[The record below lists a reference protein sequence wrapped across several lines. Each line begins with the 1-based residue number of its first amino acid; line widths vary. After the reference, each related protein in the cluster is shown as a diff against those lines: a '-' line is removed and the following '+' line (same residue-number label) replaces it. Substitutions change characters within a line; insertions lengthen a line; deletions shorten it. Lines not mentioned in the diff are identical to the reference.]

1 MIIQTVNKNQF
12 IDNLLTDDYASWRYE
27 DAEALFDYY
36 ENLSIDQGEP
46 IELDRVAIRCDW
58 SVADNIEQVMDE
70 YDYINGMEDL
80 VDNSYEV
87 IEHDDGS
94 LLYLAF

>member
-36 ENLSIDQGEP
+36 ENLSVEQGEP
-46 IELDRVAIRCDW
+46 IELDRVAIRCEW
-58 SVADNIEQVMDE
+58 SIADNIEQVMDE

-87 IEHDDGS
+87 IEHADGS
-94 LLYLAF
+94 LLYQAF